1 MRTDGPPLR
10 PFSASGGF
18 AGLRLAGPV
27 GLSVL
32 LTLALMGLLA
42 GVTESRS
49 GVPWPSVL
57 GVVLASLLLL
67 LGFLWGI
74 AALQPYL
81 GRWLVLDQ
89 RLPPALVVAEIRD
102 AAPYMELLT
111 RQLQGALQEAEQGV
125 TTIVGALNQMNE
137 VSLEELARIEV
148 SKHNGGELLTVV
160 HEKMK
165 LDQQLGL
172 ILEMFV
178 QKLEQDVSENL
189 GRVQRLQEVK
199 ALEPLIDV
207 IARIARQI
215 NLLSINAAVEAVR
228 AGHSGN
234 GFAVLAAEIRQL
246 SNQTAATVKDI
257 ASKIQIVTSGVDKEL
272 EAATS
277 RANRNTAVGNMH
289 KVLADIYDMQKR
301 FNEAADKNDIERVF
315 GSLGQGHRALV
326 ELMTQALGE
335 MQFHDVMRQRVDQ
348 VQVAIHELNEHL
360 QGLASLMERTDGMPH
375 ERDRLRDL
383 LAAQADRYVMH
394 SQVSTHQ
401 QTVGVGDAA
410 PAEAHAAPRI
420 ELF

>member
-1 MRTDGPPLR
+1 
-10 PFSASGGF
+10 
-18 AGLRLAGPV
+18 V
-27 GLSVL
+27 GASVL
-32 LTLALMGLLA
+32 LTLTLMGLLA
-42 GVTESRS
+42 GVAQFEA
-49 GVPWPSVL
+49 GVPWPWVL
-57 GVVLASLLLL
+57 GAAAASLLLL
-67 LGFLWGI
+67 LGCLWGI
-74 AALQPYL
+74 AAWQPRL
-81 GRWLVLDQ
+81 RRWPWLVLDH
-89 RLPPALVVAEIRD
+89 RLPPELAVAEIRD

-125 TTIVGALNQMNE
+125 IGIVEALNRMNQ

-148 SKHNGGELLTVV
+148 SKYNGTELLGVV

-165 LDQQLGL
+165 LDQQLGM

-207 IARIARQI
+207 IATIARQI

-234 GFAVLAAEIRQL
+234 GFGVVAAEIRQL

-257 ASKIQIVTSGVDKEL
+257 SRKIRVATEGVDKEL

-277 RANRNTAVGNMH
+277 RARRNTAVGNMQ

-360 QGLASLMERTDGMPH
+360 QGLASLMERADGAP
-375 ERDRLRDL
+375 RDRERLRDL

-401 QTVGVGDAA
+401 TTLGAGEGAA
-410 PAEAHAAPRI
+410 TDAHAAPRI